1 MVKIQAIKLTGLNYN
16 RAVFDGVILLV
27 ETDRVPKAP
36 AKANSPADM
45 KIGISPA
52 LPLPLG

>member
-27 ETDRVPKAP
+27 ETDRGSEGTRK
-36 AKANSPADM
+36 S
-45 KIGISPA
+45 
-52 LPLPLG
+52 